1 MTSYKTDYISVNKY
15 TRPGS
20 KRTVTKGI
28 VLHYTASPGG
38 TAANHKSYFG
48 RGADGRYAGAHLF
61 VDKNEALCI
70 VPLNEVAYHANE
82 SKCRI
87 ASLYGK
93 VGNYQGNANVTTIG
107 IEMCIEKDGTIATAT
122 FNRTVDV
129 TVELLKKYG
138 LKVTDL
144 YRHYDI
150 TGKNCPAP
158 WVSKTSEWTRFK
170 DAVKAKLNGS
180 STVVAVAKDKNTETF
195 YKTGASL
202 GLYRVKK
209 VCSTYSGVN
218 FKTAKKLQ
226 TLKVGTAFTVVD
238 IVKYGNK
245 YRFKTKSDEWV
256 SAKRAYLEKV

>member
-1 MTSYKTDYISVNKY
+1 MTTYKTDYIGVNKY

-20 KRTVTKGI
+20 KRTTTKGI

-48 RGADGRYAGAHLF
+48 RGADGRFAGAHLF

-70 VPLNEVAYHANE
+70 VPLNEIAYHANE
-82 SKCRI
+82 AKCRI
-87 ASLYGK
+87 SSLYGK
-93 VGNYQGNANVTTIG
+93 VGGYQGNANVTTIG

-138 LKVTDL
+138 LKANNL

-158 WVSKTSEWTRFK
+158 WVSKPAEWTRFR

-180 STVVAVAKDKNTETF
+180 SAKVETAKTKSTETF
-195 YKTGASL
+195 YKTGATL
-202 GLYRVKK
+202 GLYRVIKA
-209 VCSTYSGVN
+209 CSTYSGVD
-218 FKTAKKLQ
+218 FTTSKKLQ
-226 TLKVGTAFTVVD
+226 ALKPGTAFTVTDV
-238 IVKYGNK
+238 IKFGNK
-245 YRFKTKSDEWV
+245 YRFKLKNGEYV